1 MAGSH
6 EINMTQREI
15 MQKGRVCQRMKP
27 TPDEYGRV
35 LSFTEETEGQRRAT
49 SSGGSRCDA
58 MEGQQRIGTGNS
70 CERHRHLRSIST

>member
-6 EINMTQREI
+6 EINMTRREI

-35 LSFTEETEGQRRAT
+35 CSFKFHGR
-49 SSGGSRCDA
+49 
-58 MEGQQRIGTGNS
+58 N
-70 CERHRHLRSIST
+70 